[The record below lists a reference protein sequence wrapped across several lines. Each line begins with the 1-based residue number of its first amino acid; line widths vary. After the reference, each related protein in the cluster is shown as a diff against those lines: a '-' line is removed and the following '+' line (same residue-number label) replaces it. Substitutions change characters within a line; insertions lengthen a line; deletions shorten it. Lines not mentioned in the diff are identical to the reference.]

1 MDNKFNLTQ
10 KQKKMKNLIIILVL
24 FLTSGNFIKAQCLC
38 GSTATESRWDSIGFR
53 INDDPVKK
61 YSCGYQLTVKTTA
74 KITFVS
80 GGYLCID
87 KKGCKAKISMKMFNG
102 SVGVQS
108 FDDFQFT
115 ETLTFPGPGNYR
127 MVFSAKCGKNTC
139 KTCTYYFK
147 VL

>member
-1 MDNKFNLTQ
+1 MM
-10 KQKKMKNLIIILVL
+10 KKIIIIMLL
-24 FLTSGNFIKAQCLC
+24 FFAFGNYSNAQCLC
-38 GSTATESRWDSIGFR
+38 GTTASESRWDGIGFR
-53 INDDPVKK
+53 INDDPINK

-87 KKGCKAKISMKMFNG
+87 KAGCKAQISAKLMNG
-102 SVGVQS
+102 STVVQN
-108 FDDFQFT
+108 FTPFNFT
-115 ETLTFPGPGNYR
+115 EVLQFPSSGSYKL
-127 MVFSAKCGKNTC
+127 VLSAKCGKNTC